1 MAENNSSKIKTKSS
15 EKETN
20 KALTAKKEDKFRQ
33 DLTKGSVTKQLMKF
47 AIPFL
52 LSNLLQALYSVA
64 DMIIVGHFRG
74 QIGITGVNIGSQ
86 INILVTGAALG
97 LAVGGTVMIA
107 QYGGAMKF
115 AEQRKTTGTLFT
127 LYMIVAVVMT
137 AVMLIFGKPLLT
149 LLGTPVEAYGEAES
163 YYEICMGGLVFL
175 FAYNVISAI
184 LRGMGDSK
192 RPLYF
197 VLIAA
202 IVNVAGDYILCN
214 PAFGFNYGAKGAA
227 IATVSAQGLSVILSL
242 LYLIKNKFFA
252 EYHISDF
259 KIDKEKAKMLLKI
272 GLPSSVQQVVVS
284 FSFLTLTALV
294 NSLPNALVA
303 SACQGIGGKVNSFAI
318 LPALAMS
325 SAVSSMA
332 GQNIGAGEIDR
343 AKKTMFAGMKIA
355 FAISA
360 IVFIIV
366 VAFPDFIIGLFDKT
380 PETIETGRTYL
391 RLIAL
396 DYLLVP
402 FVFCMNGLAIGAG
415 YTNFALFNACFS
427 SILVRA
433 PLAYIVVKLSTLGF
447 DGVGLATGLASVA
460 SLIVGAIFIASGKWK
475 KPKIKI

>member
-1 MAENNSSKIKTKSS
+1 MA
-15 EKETN
+15 
-20 KALTAKKEDKFRQ
+20 DKFRQ
-33 DLTKGSVTKQLMKF
+33 DLTTGSVSKQLMKF
-47 AIPFL
+47 AVPFL

-74 QIGITGVNIGSQ
+74 AIGITGVNIGSQ

-97 LAVGGTVMIA
+97 LAVGGTVLIA
-107 QYGGAMKF
+107 QYGGAHKF
-115 AEQRKTTGTLFT
+115 EEQRKTIGTLFT
-127 LYMIVAVVMT
+127 LYMILGVVMT

-149 LLGTPVEAYGEAES
+149 LLSTPEEAYGEAES
-163 YYEICMGGLVFL
+163 YYDICMAGLVFL

-202 IVNVAGDYILCN
+202 IGNIAGDYILCG
-214 PAFGFNYGAKGAA
+214 PFGMGAKGAA
-227 IATVSAQGLSVILSL
+227 IATVGAQALSVMLSL
-242 LYLIKNKFFA
+242 LYLFKNKFFA
-252 EYHISDF
+252 EYHASDF

-294 NSLPNALVA
+294 NSLPNALTA

-343 AKKTMFAGMKIA
+343 AKKTMFAGMRIA
-355 FAISA
+355 FLISA
-360 IVFIIV
+360 VVFVIVE
-366 VAFPDFIIGLFDKT
+366 AFPDFIIGLFDKT

-391 RLIAL
+391 RFIAI

-427 SILVRA
+427 SIMVRV
-433 PLAYIVVKLSTLGF
+433 PLAYLVVKVSTLGF
-447 DGVGLATGLASVA
+447 DGVGLATGLASAA
-460 SLIVGAIFIASGKWK
+460 SIIVGIIFISSGKWK
-475 KPKIKI
+475 KPKIRL